1 MINNPDRDREREIER
16 SLAHV
21 CASVSVCLCVCVR
34 FSDLGFGVHLCQ
46 LCLQHRPCGSSQL
59 RHLFLYFLFFFIG
72 LGSNFVAPRTANRAF
87 SLSLSLSLS
96 LSSCWAP
103 CVNSCASRVTQGC
116 THTGNRHSRARTRAH
131 THTSGSWND
140 FALAT
145 IFSKNSGDRRG
156 RV

>member
-1 MINNPDRDREREIER
+1 MCVR
-16 SLAHV
+16 L
-21 CASVSVCLCVCVR
+21 CLCVCVYVCGFR
-34 FSDLGFGVHLCQ
+34 IWGLGFTFANFACSIDHAEV
-46 LCLQHRPCGSSQL
+46 R
-59 RHLFLYFLFFFIG
+59 
-72 LGSNFVAPRTANRAF
+72 NFVTSSCIFCFF
-87 SLSLSLSLS
+87 SLDWGQTLSLLERQTGPSVSLCLSLSLS

-145 IFSKNSGDRRG
+145 IFSKNSVDRRG
-156 RV
+156 RERECE